1 MVKKKSQMFM
11 MVLLFLALMLL
22 NLIMGIIGLNESD
35 PVPISANVE
44 RGQICD
50 VNVVYAAEI
59 YAVKHSVNLIPTG
72 KEHYYLAATDDDFI
86 PLVIKANASWY
97 KNNFDADGEA
107 KGTVTVRCKVEGLD
121 REFKSDFDKIN
132 NNISDY
138 GAHVSV
144 SLYLNS
150 SYKRLAALRL
160 VSGLLLLAAAIIGV
174 VILAT
179 DRFATAAGSAVF
191 IFGSIAAVFAV
202 FVLFFGETI

>member
-1 MVKKKSQMFM
+1 MVKSKSQMFL

-22 NLIMGIIGLNESD
+22 NLVMGIIGLKESD

-72 KEHYYLAATDDDFI
+72 KEHYYLAATDDEFI

-97 KNNFDADGEA
+97 KNNFDADGA
-107 KGTVTVRCKVEGLD
+107 AIGTVTVRCKVEGLD
-121 REFKSDFDKIN
+121 YDFKSDFDKIN
-132 NNISDY
+132 NKISEY
-138 GAHVSV
+138 GAHVSA
-144 SLYLNS
+144 SMYLNS
-150 SYKRLAALRL
+150 SYKRLATLRL
-160 VSGLLLLAAAIIGV
+160 VSGLLLLAAAILGAIFMV
-174 VILAT
+174 T
-179 DRFATAAGSAVF
+179 DLFATTAGSAVF
-191 IFGSIAAVFAV
+191 IFGSIASVFAL